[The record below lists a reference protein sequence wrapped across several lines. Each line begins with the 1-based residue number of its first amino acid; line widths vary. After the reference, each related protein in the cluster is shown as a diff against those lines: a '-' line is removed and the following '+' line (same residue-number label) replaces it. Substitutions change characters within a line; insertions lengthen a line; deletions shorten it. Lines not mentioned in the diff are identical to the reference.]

1 MRTRQQHHPARQ
13 RQDCNASQ
21 RNIGSTLAASTPGQ
35 QSLSQKCNNTTTNS
49 TKTTKDQHHWTSAQR
64 LGKGKENQRKGTNE
78 KVELKEIKGRALATT
93 TSQEKENIT
102 IPSTRAIPSRDQSA
116 KESHQGT
123 SKEKAKERK
132 HATNIANR
140 VTRNFRVP
148 ARNRGRQSHH
158 TDQPMIGTTA
168 HISVMQIGT
177 TRTSPNKVSQ
187 PSPSTGITSAA
198 ASSRGRDS
206 TSHQR
211 HEQHQNWGR
220 GVYQCH
226 WTTININRL

>member
-21 RNIGSTLAASTPGQ
+21 RNTWSTLAASTPGQ
-35 QSLSQKCNNTTTNS
+35 RSLSQKCNNTTTNS
-49 TKTTKDQHHWTSAQR
+49 TKTTKDQHHWTSAQQ
-64 LGKGKENQRKGTNE
+64 LGKGKENQRKGINE
-78 KVELKEIKGRALATT
+78 KVEQKEIKGRALATT

-140 VTRNFRVP
+140 VTRNFSACQHATEVAIP
-148 ARNRGRQSHH
+148 
-158 TDQPMIGTTA
+158 
-168 HISVMQIGT
+168 
-177 TRTSPNKVSQ
+177 
-187 PSPSTGITSAA
+187 ITQ
-198 ASSRGRDS
+198 
-206 TSHQR
+206 T
-211 HEQHQNWGR
+211 N
-220 GVYQCH
+220 
-226 WTTININRL
+226 L